1 MAWSRRRLIALA
13 AVVAVTAAGSIA
25 AGWLE
30 LTSDH
35 LDTPGGGVLELAIVW
50 AFVGS
55 GLFVVARRPDNR
67 VGLLLIATGLGWL
80 GHLAYA
86 SDDPW
91 VALIAIPSYG
101 LFFAAV
107 TTLFVVFPAGVVST
121 TRERVLVACCLVV
134 GLLLYPSQTLFL
146 DPPMGSCEGCPSN
159 PLALTHDETVSTLA
173 QHVPGYAA
181 SILALVLVCRLLF
194 TYRSAPPTRKP
205 ALTPVVIAASTAAGL
220 FVLAVLV
227 NTVASAD
234 TTVTDLAAEIAL
246 MGIPLGFAI
255 GMLRAKLYR
264 SDLLADLVAGLA
276 GAVQPAEVELALAA
290 ALRDPR
296 LRLAFWLPDSERFI
310 DVLGTPI
317 DASLDDGVCV
327 HRDGQPLAVILHD
340 ELLAADP
347 ALLDA
352 ISSAAG
358 LALERARLDAEL
370 AAKITDLAASRAR
383 IAAAGDAARR
393 RIERDLH
400 DGAQQRLVSVA
411 LQLRLARAAAGDAA
425 DVGDAIDR
433 AADELSEALSEL
445 RELARGIHP
454 AVLTQRGLRP
464 ALDALAARTPV
475 PTEVHA
481 DETRFA
487 AEIESALFFVASEA
501 LANVAKHAQAS
512 AVAIRLEQQNGS
524 LALAIVDDGVGG
536 AAVDGGSGLAGLGDR
551 VEAVGGRLKVRSTYG
566 RGTTIV
572 AEVPALRPQTA

>member
-1 MAWSRRRLIALA
+1 
-13 AVVAVTAAGSIA
+13 
-25 AGWLE
+25 
-30 LTSDH
+30 
-35 LDTPGGGVLELAIVW
+35 
-50 AFVGS
+50 
-55 GLFVVARRPDNR
+55 
-67 VGLLLIATGLGWL
+67 
-80 GHLAYA
+80 
-86 SDDPW
+86 
-91 VALIAIPSYG
+91 
-101 LFFAAV
+101 
-107 TTLFVVFPAGVVST
+107 
-121 TRERVLVACCLVV
+121 
-134 GLLLYPSQTLFL
+134 
-146 DPPMGSCEGCPSN
+146 MGSCEGCPSN
-159 PLALTHDETVSTLA
+159 PLVVTHDATVSKLA

-181 SILALVLVCRLLF
+181 SILALVLVFRLLLA
-194 TYRSAPPTRKP
+194 YRSALPTRRP
-205 ALTPVVIAASTAAGL
+205 ALTPVVIAASAAAGL

-227 NTVASAD
+227 NSVAAD
-234 TTVTDLAAEIAL
+234 ASMATDLAAEIAL
-246 MGIPLGFAI
+246 IGIPLGFAA
-255 GMLRAKLYR
+255 GLLREKLFR
-264 SDLLADLVAGLA
+264 SDVLADLVAGLA

-296 LRLAFWLPDSERFI
+296 LRLAFWLPESERFI

-317 DASLDDGVCV
+317 EATLADGVCV
-327 HRDGQPLAVILHD
+327 QRDGQPLAVILHD
-340 ELLAADP
+340 ELLVADP

-352 ISSAAG
+352 VSSAAG

-370 AAKITDLAASRAR
+370 AARITDLAASRAR

-411 LQLRLARAAAGDAA
+411 LQLRLARAAARGDEEVA
-425 DVGDAIDR
+425 DAIGR

-475 PTEVHA
+475 PTVVDA

-501 LANVAKHAQAS
+501 LANVAKHAGAS

-536 AAVDGGSGLAGLGDR
+536 AALDGGSGLAGLGDR
-551 VEAVGGRLKVRSTYG
+551 IEAVGGRLKIRSTQG
-566 RGTTIV
+566 RGTTIE
-572 AEVPALRPQTA
+572 ATVPALRPQTA